1 MSLYQIPA
9 MRPGRAFD
17 LTVNAAGGA
26 VLQNDALSGRPAIF
40 SPQTNYIRVFSNVD
54 CRVGFANMNA
64 SVPTTYIPA
73 GVPEYFRMTGEAS
86 IYVLGATTATGI
98 LNVTELT

>member
-17 LTVNAAGGA
+17 LAFNASGGA
-26 VLQNDALSGRPAIF
+26 VLQNDNTSGRPANF
-40 SPQTNYIRVFSNVD
+40 GPQTNYIRVLSTVD
-54 CRVGFANMNA
+54 AKIGFAGMNGNTP
-64 SVPTTYIPA
+64 STYIPA
-73 GVPEYFRMTGEAS
+73 GVPEYFRMTGEAT
-86 IYVLGATTATGI
+86 IYVIGATTATGS